1 MTFKTMFGRT
11 AFLAAAMAFSLAT
24 ASEARAA
31 CDDPAGF
38 GVDWSGCD
46 KSPLNLSGHSENA
59 NAESTG
65 TSADQATNEG
75 GLQLTYP
82 GV

>member
-65 TSADQATNEG
+65 TGADQATNEG